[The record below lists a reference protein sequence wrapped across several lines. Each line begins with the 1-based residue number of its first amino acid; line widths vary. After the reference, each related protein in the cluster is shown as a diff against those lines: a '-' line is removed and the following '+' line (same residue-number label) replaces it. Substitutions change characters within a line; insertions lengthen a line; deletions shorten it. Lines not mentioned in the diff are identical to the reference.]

1 MIMTEGKL
9 IYRGKRISL
18 IQESYALSDGRV
30 AEHLTV
36 EHPGAVVILPRDAQ
50 GRFLLVR
57 QYRHSVRQSL
67 LEAPAGA
74 LEIGEDPRTCAERE
88 LREEIGESAKSWRD
102 LGKLFP
108 TPGFCNEVQYLYLA
122 TDLVPDRLPSDDDEE
137 ISVVALYF
145 SEIIDLIRSGELLD
159 GKTLAILMRAQA
171 LGLIE

>member
-1 MIMTEGKL
+1 MNERKL
-9 IYRGKRISL
+9 VYQGKRISL
-18 IQESYALSDGRV
+18 VQESYTLSDGRT
-30 AEHLTV
+30 AEHLTI
-36 EHPGAVVILPRDAQ
+36 EHPGAVVILPRDTQ

-74 LEIGEDPRTCAERE
+74 LELGEDPRTCAERE
-88 LREEIGESAKSWRD
+88 LREEIGERAETWRD

-145 SEIIDLIRSGELLD
+145 SEILDLIRSGELLD
-159 GKTLAILMRAQA
+159 GKTLAIFMRAQA

>member
-1 MIMTEGKL
+1 MIMKEGKL
-9 IYRGKRISL
+9 IYQGKRISL
-18 IQESYALSDGRV
+18 IQENYTLSNGRA
-30 AEHLTV
+30 AEHLTI
-36 EHPGAVVILPRDAQ
+36 EHPGAVVILPRDKQ

-74 LEIGEDPRTCAERE
+74 LEIGEDPRMCAERE
-88 LREEIGESAKSWRD
+88 LREEIGERAESWRD